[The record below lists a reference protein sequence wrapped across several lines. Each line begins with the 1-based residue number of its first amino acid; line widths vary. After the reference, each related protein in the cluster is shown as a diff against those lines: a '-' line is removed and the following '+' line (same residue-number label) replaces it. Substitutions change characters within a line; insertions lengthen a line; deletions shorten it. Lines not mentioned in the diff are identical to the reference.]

1 MKRVVLG
8 FERVNKGRVP
18 RGVDAKFPDHEM
30 AADRTKTEVA
40 GVEWL
45 GITVRKYFFTI
56 APKFHQ
62 TVLRDQFDVI
72 YVVGG
77 KQKRSGPKIMGGEQ
91 RALAGS
97 IVAPKAS
104 G

>member
-1 MKRVVLG
+1 MERVVLG

-72 YVVGG
+72 YVVGVSRKG
-77 KQKRSGPKIMGGEQ
+77 AARRSW
-91 RALAGS
+91 AGS
-97 IVAPKAS
+97 S
-104 G
+104 GRSLVPS